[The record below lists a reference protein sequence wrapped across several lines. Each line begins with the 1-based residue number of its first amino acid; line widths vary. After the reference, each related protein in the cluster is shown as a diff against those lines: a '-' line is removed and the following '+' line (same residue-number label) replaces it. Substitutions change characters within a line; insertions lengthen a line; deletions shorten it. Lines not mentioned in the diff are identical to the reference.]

1 MSGVEAISFAVGIIG
16 TGISVYQWAVINE
29 SKKRKNELQYLLAAI
44 HSLALSK
51 QQGWNVQMTLLP
63 SPKDEQQL
71 ENLRI
76 HARARDD
83 FVEMSSLASTLEG
96 TIATDSSAISALLK
110 QALENSK
117 LNNLLQEEALRNP
130 TLPKN
135 QTVRDPL
142 SAPPTTTSS
151 TGVGPYGGSGLD

>member
-29 SKKRKNELQYLLAAI
+29 SKKRKHELQYLLASI

-51 QQGWNVQMTLLP
+51 QQGWNVQINLLP

-83 FVEMSSLASTLEG
+83 FVEMANLASTLEG

-110 QALENSK
+110 QTFENTR

-135 QTVRDPL
+135 QTVRDAL
-142 SAPPTTTSS
+142 SVTPTTTSS
-151 TGVGPYGGSGLD
+151 TEVGN